1 MTFAGFPSSG
11 RATAIPSVFFSDVLP
26 RLADDPAVVGVALYA
41 FNALMAKRG
50 FPRELTVEELLA
62 DAGLAAYLKRSGCV
76 SGEDAAETSRVVA
89 GGLGRCV
96 DAGVLLA
103 LIEESGDGERE
114 AYLLNTPSDRRA
126 METARAKGT
135 STGARIVPFPA
146 AAVDE
151 RGIFSLYEQEIG
163 TVTPQIADEL
173 IEAEQLYP
181 PEWIERAF
189 KEAAAQ
195 NARAWRY
202 VQRILERWAI
212 EGPGHATT
220 ERDPAAGERYFRGKY
235 GSILRRRLDG

>member
-26 RLADDPAVVGVALYA
+26 QLADDPAVVGVALYA

-114 AYLLNTPSDRRA
+114 VYFLNTPSDRRA
-126 METARAKGT
+126 METAPRSDT
-135 STGARIVPFPA
+135 SRLGNSLAANSDAEYTDAPASLTTIFCIFASGSSLSRSPASLSVSREAVPLPMAMSCTPCARHNLRS
-146 AAVDE
+146 E
-151 RGIFSLYEQEIG
+151 FS
-163 TVTPQIADEL
+163 D
-173 IEAEQLYP
+173 
-181 PEWIERAF
+181 
-189 KEAAAQ
+189 
-195 NARAWRY
+195 
-202 VQRILERWAI
+202 
-212 EGPGHATT
+212 
-220 ERDPAAGERYFRGKY
+220 
-235 GSILRRRLDG
+235 

>member
-26 RLADDPAVVGVALYA
+26 QLADDPAVVGVALYA

-114 AYLLNTPSDRRA
+114 VYFLNTPSDRRA
-126 METARAKGT
+126 METVQAEGMASG
-135 STGARIVPFPA
+135 RIVPFRPA
-146 AAVDE
+146 LEKKKGVFA
-151 RGIFSLYEQEIG
+151 LYEQEIG
-163 TVTPQIADEL
+163 TLTPQIVEQL
-173 IEAEQLYP
+173 TEAEQLYP
-181 PEWIERAF
+181 GEWIERAF
-189 KEAAAQ
+189 REAAAQ
-195 NARAWRY
+195 NARSWRY

-212 EGPGHATT
+212 EGIDDAGS
-220 ERDPAAGERYFRGKY
+220 ERDAAGGERYYRGKY
-235 GSILRRRLDG
+235 GRILQERDRT